1 MDGHNKLRHMD
12 GHDKLPPPLI
22 QDASQP
28 SRQTK
33 PSKTTKYNAAP
44 TEAVPPS

>member
-1 MDGHNKLRHMD
+1 MDGHNKL
-12 GHDKLPPPLI
+12 PPPLT

-33 PSKTTKYNAAP
+33 PSKTTKHYATP